1 MNKIQSIATKATAL
15 ALSFG
20 AVATSVLAEAYD
32 YSDYYDLYNTTS
44 TSTMSDADALAFLGG
59 LGVFGVILPLC
70 CGLIALIFVAFN
82 IWMLVDVIK
91 RTEAELP
98 NRQTWLI
105 VLIVGLILG
114 FGGIAALV
122 YYFGPRK
129 KLAPLKK

>member
-15 ALSFG
+15 AMSFG
-20 AVATSVLAEAYD
+20 AIATSVLAEAYD
-32 YSDYYDLYNTTS
+32 YSDYSDYYDAYTT
-44 TSTMSDADALAFLGG
+44 TSTMSDAGALAFLGSM
-59 LGVFGVILPLC
+59 GVFGVILPLC
-70 CGLIALIFVAFN
+70 CGLIGLVFLALN

-91 RTEAELP
+91 RTETELP

-129 KLAPLKK
+129 KFAPKK